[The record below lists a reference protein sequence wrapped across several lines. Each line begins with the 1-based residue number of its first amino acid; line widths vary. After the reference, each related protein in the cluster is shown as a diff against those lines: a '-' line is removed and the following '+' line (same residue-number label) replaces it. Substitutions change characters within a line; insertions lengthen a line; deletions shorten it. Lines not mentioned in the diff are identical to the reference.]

1 MHTYVLVLAFSII
14 GRLLMDWLADRFLKK
29 HVMLF
34 TYFLVAGAIP
44 LLFFGRSQVTMYVF
58 AAVFGMGL
66 GGDYLIVPFMTAE
79 TFGVQVL
86 GRLLGV
92 ILTADSVAAAVPPW
106 LAGRLRDTAGSY
118 STGFLAF
125 IGMAL
130 LGAATASML
139 PKGQKS
145 A

>member
-29 HVMLF
+29 NVMLF
-34 TYFLVAGAIP
+34 IYFLVEGAIP

-66 GGDYLIVPFMTAE
+66 GGDYLIVPLMTAE
-79 TFGVQVL
+79 IFGVQVF
-86 GRLLGV
+86 GRLLG
-92 ILTADSVAAAVPPW
+92 IIFAARSGAEALPPR
-106 LAGRLRDTAGSY
+106 RLRDTTGRY
-118 STGFLAF
+118 STGFLAL

-139 PKGQKS
+139 RKGQKS